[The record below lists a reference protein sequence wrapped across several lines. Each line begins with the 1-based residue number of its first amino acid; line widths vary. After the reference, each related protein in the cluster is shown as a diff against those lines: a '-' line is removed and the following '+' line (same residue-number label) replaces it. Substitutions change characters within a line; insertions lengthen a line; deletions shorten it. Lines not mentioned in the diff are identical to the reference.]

1 MNRWKA
7 LLKRIKT
14 PWGIIIIFVIIL
26 IIAIISIVLM
36 SDSHKEQLH
45 ENDATDETENTS
57 LDQFEEGVYEAINEL
72 HDIYI
77 SEYKSAVRVIKDY
90 SYSDEFRRRY
100 IIKLDELIG
109 YSKYMS
115 IYSKNGSFYDV
126 IVEIQ
131 SNEYNDRQWLYSKA
145 GYEVCQLLKGMLNR

>member
-45 ENDATDETENTS
+45 ENDATDKTENSS
-57 LDQFEEGVYEAINEL
+57 LDQFEENVYEAINEL

-77 SEYKSAVRVIKDY
+77 SNI
-90 SYSDEFRRRY
+90 
-100 IIKLDELIG
+100 
-109 YSKYMS
+109 
-115 IYSKNGSFYDV
+115 N
-126 IVEIQ
+126 Q
-131 SNEYNDRQWLYSKA
+131 
-145 GYEVCQLLKGMLNR
+145 QLE